1 MKKENYDIL
10 ICDDSILCRRQMKK
24 MLTSIINCNIYEAEN
39 GEVAVEKYK
48 RYKPNIVFM
57 DLVIPIKDGL
67 ETSREII
74 TYDPKAYII
83 IISSV
88 GTQKSIK
95 ESLTIGVKDF
105 IQKPIDKTQLLRL
118 INAFIEGGK

>member
-1 MKKENYDIL
+1 MEKEKLNVL

-39 GEVAVEKYK
+39 GEIAVEKYK
-48 RYKPNIVFM
+48 RYKPDIAFM

-67 ETSREII
+67 ETSKEII
-74 TYDPKAYII
+74 TYDPKAYIT
-83 IISSV
+83 IISSI

-105 IQKPIDKTQLLRL
+105 VQKPIDKTQLLRL
-118 INAFIEGGK
+118 INAFFEGGK